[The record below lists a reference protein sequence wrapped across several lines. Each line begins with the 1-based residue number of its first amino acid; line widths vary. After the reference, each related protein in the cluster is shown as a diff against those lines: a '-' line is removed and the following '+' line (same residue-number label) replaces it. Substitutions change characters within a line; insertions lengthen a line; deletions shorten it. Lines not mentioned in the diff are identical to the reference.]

1 MADERILITGATGNV
16 GSATL
21 LELMKHPDKSHFE
34 IVAGVRKLS
43 HTAELPVTAADQVV
57 PLDFT
62 DSATFDRALAG
73 VNRVLL
79 VRPPNLSDADRF
91 MKPFISAMKRAN
103 VRRVV
108 FVSMQGVEHLPTTPH
123 YKIEKLIVEAGL
135 EFTFLRPSFYMQNLC
150 SFHRDEIRLRNELF
164 VPAGKGRINFVD
176 VRDVAAVAAQALTS
190 QNAEYFNRGYE
201 LTGGEALTFTDIAK
215 TLTTILGRP
224 ILYRNPSVMRFIWQK
239 WRLEHHSLNYVL
251 IISALYSS
259 VRLRRAGETSSDIE
273 HLLAR
278 RPISFRQFAADYS
291 KVWQ

>member
-21 LELMKHPDKSHFE
+21 LELTKHPDKSHFE
-34 IVAGVRKLS
+34 IVAGVRNLS
-43 HTAELPVTAADQVV
+43 HTGELPVTAADQVV

-91 MKPFISAMKRAN
+91 MKPFVSAMKKAN

-108 FVSMQGVEHLPTTPH
+108 FLSMQGVEHLPTTPH

-201 LTGGEALTFTDIAK
+201 LTGGEALTYTDIAK

-224 ILYRNPSVMRFIWQK
+224 IQYRNPSVLRFIWQK
-239 WRLEHHSLNYVL
+239 WRVEHRPLNYVL

-259 VRLRRAGETSSDIE
+259 VRLGKAAETSSDIE

-278 RPISFRQFAADYS
+278 PPIPFRQFAADYCE
-291 KVWQ
+291 VWH